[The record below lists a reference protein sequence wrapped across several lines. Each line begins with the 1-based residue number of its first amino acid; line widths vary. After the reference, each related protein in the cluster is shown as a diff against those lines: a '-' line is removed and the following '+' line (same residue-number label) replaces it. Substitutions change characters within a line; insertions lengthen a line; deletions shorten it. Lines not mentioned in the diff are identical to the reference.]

1 MAIYLSHPS
10 NIFDPRPYFSSSG
23 DINIS
28 LFRDQKKCTHLAQ
41 LSTKAPPTSN
51 NTSNNTMDQSS
62 QVAPS
67 GRADSPSTLSDAQQP
82 APYQPMGEHRVLFRR
97 IAVNV

>member
-1 MAIYLSHPS
+1 
-10 NIFDPRPYFSSSG
+10 
-23 DINIS
+23 
-28 LFRDQKKCTHLAQ
+28 
-41 LSTKAPPTSN
+41 
-51 NTSNNTMDQSS
+51 MDQSS

-97 IAVNV
+97 IAINV